1 MSLHNEIVNISVGYH
16 KLVNCITSIPWLFQ
30 NENEMVFKA
39 VQVLYSDGNTAVKT
53 NLYKIVVSGV
63 RALMVKKPEENVVS
77 LVS

>member
-1 MSLHNEIVNISVGYH
+1 MHNGIVNISVGYH
-16 KLVNCITSIPWLFQ
+16 KLVNCLTSVPWLFQ
-30 NENEMVFKA
+30 SENEMVFKA